1 MVSNLEAVFSNS
13 AHRMH
18 RSAIRELLKVANLP
32 DIISFA
38 GGFPAPDLFPVEQL
52 KEVVA
57 EVLEKESARALQY
70 GETAGDPRL
79 REILVE
85 RYRREGL
92 QVGVKNL
99 MITTASQQ
107 CIDLVSK
114 IFINPGDTV
123 ICGLPSYLAA
133 LQSFAAYQ
141 AQMVGV
147 RHEVLLDDT
156 VRQLIEQGRKPKFI
170 YAIPDF
176 QNPAGTTMSIVERQL
191 VLDVAHKY
199 DLLVIEDSPYRELRF
214 DGEAQPT
221 MYQMDGTGQV
231 ILIGTFSKIFV
242 PGFRLGWML
251 ADERIIDKCET
262 AKQSMDLCSP
272 VFDQKITACFF
283 DKGYFE
289 PNLQKII
296 AAYREK
302 RDGMLAAF
310 EKYMPEG
317 VRWTHP
323 EGGLFLFLTLPETLH
338 AKDLF
343 DIAIKENVTFVLG
356 EFFHC
361 DGSGQHTLR
370 LNFSYMSKEKNE
382 EGVRRLA
389 AAIRHLMAR

>member
-1 MVSNLEAVFSNS
+1 MIQNLDGLFSNS
-13 AHRMH
+13 AHKMH
-18 RSAIRELLKVANLP
+18 RSAIRELLKVANQP

-52 KEVVA
+52 KEITA
-57 EVLEKESARALQY
+57 EVLEKESAQALQY
-70 GETAGDPRL
+70 GETAGDRRL

-85 RYRREGL
+85 RYRKDGCD
-92 QVGVKNL
+92 VSVNNL

-107 CIDLVSK
+107 CIDIVSK

-147 RHEVLLDDT
+147 RSESQLDAT
-156 VRQLIEQGRKPKFI
+156 IKKLIDEGRKPKFI

-176 QNPAGTTMSIVERQL
+176 QNPAGTTMTLAERHL
-191 VLDVAHKY
+191 TLEVAHKY
-199 DLLVIEDSPYRELRF
+199 GILVIEDSPYRELRF
-214 DGEAQPT
+214 EGEVQPT
-221 MYQMDGTGQV
+221 MFRMDGAGQV
-231 ILIGTFSKIFV
+231 VLLGTFSKIFV

-251 ADERIIDKCET
+251 ADERIINKCET
-262 AKQSMDLCSP
+262 AKQAMDLCSP
-272 VFDQKITACFF
+272 VFDQKITVRFF

-296 AAYREK
+296 MAYREK
-302 RDGMLAAF
+302 RDGMIAAF

-317 VRWTHP
+317 VSWTHP
-323 EGGLFLFLTLPETLH
+323 EGGLFLFLTLPERLN

-361 DGSGQHTLR
+361 DGSGQNTVR
-370 LNFSYMSKEKNE
+370 INFSYMSKEKNE
-382 EGVRRLA
+382 EGVKRLA
-389 AAIRHLMAR
+389 VAIRRMMGE